1 MYKKPTKG
9 WSKHLDFILFD
20 ILCLQIAF
28 VLAFWYRFGK
38 GRNPYAQEVYLNIII
53 MMSVFD
59 VLVAVLFSSY
69 SGILKR
75 KWYQQIISGGRHS
88 FLVLAASVLYLFA
101 TKSSDTYS
109 RILIGLTA
117 VLHFVITYLVDVTY
131 KSIRWGKRDVKRS
144 MFLISTMAESE
155 AAIDSILR
163 DKRGNINV
171 KGLAILD
178 RDMTGELIQ
187 GIPVVANRETI
198 DDFILHDW
206 VDEVYVRLPQED
218 EINEVVYSSLREMGV
233 TIHIDATAYQSLS
246 GCDFLLERLGN
257 SLVITTS
264 MKMTPGWKLAL
275 KRLADIL
282 GGIVGTIAMLLI
294 AVCIAPFILSK
305 SPGPLFFAQERIGKN
320 GKRFKMYKFR
330 SMYMDAEARKA
341 ALIKASGQEGRLMF
355 KLDDDPRIIGSE
367 KKDKNGKPKGIGN
380 FIRNTSLDEFPQFWN
395 VLKGDMSLVGTRPP
409 TVDEWERY
417 HLHHRARM
425 STKPG
430 ITGMWQVSGRSEI
443 KDFEEVVKL
452 DREYIENWSVGMDFK
467 ILFKTVWVVLA
478 GIGAK

>member
-1 MYKKPTKG
+1 MYKRPTKG
-9 WSKHLDFILFD
+9 WRKHLDFIFIDLV
-20 ILCLQIAF
+20 CLQVAF
-28 VLAFWYRFGK
+28 VLAFWFRFGK
-38 GRNPYAQEVYLNIII
+38 EHNPYSQDMYADIII
-53 MMSVFD
+53 LMSVFD
-59 VLVAVLFSSY
+59 ILVAVLFSSY

-75 KWYQQIISGGRHS
+75 GWFRHFFAGARHS
-88 FLVLAASVLYLFA
+88 FLVLAATAVYLFA
-101 TKSSDTYS
+101 AKSGDVYS

-117 VLHFVITYLVDVTY
+117 ALHFIITYLAEMIY
-131 KSIRWGKRDVKRS
+131 KSIRWRKSKSNRS
-144 MFLISTMAESE
+144 LFVISTCGEVEE
-155 AAIDSILR
+155 AINSIRR

-171 KGLAILD
+171 KGVAVLD
-178 RDMTGELIQ
+178 QDMTGELIL

-206 VDEVYVRLPQED
+206 VDEVYVRLPQDD

-233 TIHIDATAYQSLS
+233 TIHIDATAYKSLS
-246 GCDFLLERLGN
+246 GCDFMLERIGD

-264 MKMTPGWKLAL
+264 MKMTPGWQLVL
-275 KRLADIL
+275 KRLADIA
-282 GGIVGTIAMLLI
+282 GGIVGTVFMLLI
-294 AVCIAPFILSK
+294 AACIAPFILSK
-305 SPGPLFFAQERIGKN
+305 SPGPLFFAQVRIGRN

-341 ALIKASGQEGRLMF
+341 ALVKASGQEGRLMF

-409 TVDEWERY
+409 TIGEWERY

-430 ITGMWQVSGRSEI
+430 ITGMWQVSGRSDIE
-443 KDFEEVVKL
+443 DFEEVVKL
-452 DREYIENWSVGMDFK
+452 DREYIETWSIGLDLK
-467 ILFKTVWVVLA
+467 ILLKTIGVVLVRK
-478 GIGAK
+478 GAK

>member
-20 ILCLQIAF
+20 LLCLQIAF

-38 GRNPYAQEVYLNIII
+38 GQNPYAQEIYANIII

-75 KWYQQIISGGRHS
+75 KWYQQLIAGVRQS
-88 FLVLAASVLYLFA
+88 FLVLAAAAVYLFA
-101 TKSSDTYS
+101 TKSGDTYS
-109 RILIGLTA
+109 RILIALTA
-117 VLHFVITYLVDVTY
+117 VLHFVLTYLVDLIY
-131 KSIRWGKRDVKRS
+131 KAIRWGKTDISRS
-144 MFLISTMAESE
+144 MFVISSFAEAE
-155 AAIDSILR
+155 KAIRSIRR
-163 DKRGNINV
+163 DKRGNIYV

-178 RDMTGELIQ
+178 RDVTGELIQ

-206 VDEVYVRLPQED
+206 VDEVYVRLPQDD

-246 GCDFLLERLGN
+246 GCDFLLERIGD

-264 MKMTPGWKLAL
+264 MKMTPAWQLAI
-275 KRLADIL
+275 KRVTDIL
-282 GGIVGTIAMLLI
+282 GGIVGTALMLLI
-294 AVCIAPFILSK
+294 AVCILPFILSK
-305 SPGPLFFAQERIGKN
+305 SPGPLFFAQERIGRN

-330 SMYMDAEARKA
+330 SMYMDAEERKA
-341 ALIKASGQEGRLMF
+341 ALVRASGQGERLMF

-443 KDFEEVVKL
+443 EDFEEVVKL
-452 DREYIENWSVGMDFK
+452 DREYIENWNIGLDLR

-478 GIGAK
+478 GRGAK

>member
-20 ILCLQIAF
+20 LLCLQIAF

-38 GRNPYAQEVYLNIII
+38 GQNPYAQDIYANIII

-59 VLVAVLFSSY
+59 VMVAVLFSSY

-75 KWYQQIISGGRHS
+75 KWYQQLIAGVRHS
-88 FLVLAASVLYLFA
+88 FLVLAAAAVYLFA
-101 TKSSDTYS
+101 TKSGDVYS
-109 RILIGLTA
+109 RILIASTA
-117 VLHFVITYLVDVTY
+117 VLHFLLTYLVDVLY
-131 KSIRWGKRDVKRS
+131 KAIRWGKSESSRS
-144 MFLISTMAESE
+144 MFVISTFAEAE
-155 AAIDSILR
+155 KAIWSIRR
-163 DKRGNINV
+163 DKRGNIYV

-178 RDMTGELIQ
+178 RDVTGELIQ

-206 VDEVYVRLPQED
+206 VDEVYIRLPQDD
-218 EINEVVYSSLREMGV
+218 EINEIVYSSLREMGV

-246 GCDFLLERLGN
+246 GCDFLLERIGD

-264 MKMTPGWKLAL
+264 MKMTPAWQLAI
-275 KRLADIL
+275 KRVADIL
-282 GGIVGTIAMLLI
+282 GGIVGTVLMLLI
-294 AVCIAPFILSK
+294 AVCISPFILTK
-305 SPGPLFFAQERIGKN
+305 SPGPLFFAQERIGRN

-330 SMYMDAEARKA
+330 SMYMDAEERKA
-341 ALIKASGQEGRLMF
+341 ALVKASGQEDRLMF

-443 KDFEEVVKL
+443 EDFEEVVKL
-452 DREYIENWSVGMDFK
+452 DREYIENWNIGLDLR
-467 ILFKTVWVVLA
+467 ILIKTVWVVLA
-478 GIGAK
+478 GRGAK

>member
-9 WSKHLDFILFD
+9 WSKHLDFILLD
-20 ILCLQIAF
+20 LICLQIAF
-28 VLAFWYRFGK
+28 VLAFWYRFWK
-38 GRNPYAQEVYLNIII
+38 WRNPYTEDIYANIII
-53 MMSVFD
+53 MMSVID
-59 VLVAVLFSSY
+59 ILIAILFSSY

-75 KWYQQIISGGRHS
+75 KWYQQLFAGARHS
-88 FLVLAASVLYLFA
+88 FLVLAAATLYLFA
-101 TKSSDTYS
+101 TKSGDTYS
-109 RILIGLTA
+109 RIWIALTV
-117 VLHFVITYLVDVTY
+117 VLHFVFNYLVDLIY
-131 KSIRWGKRDVKRS
+131 KAIRWGRMDISRS
-144 MFLISTMAESE
+144 MFVISTFDEAEG
-155 AAIDSILR
+155 AIGSIRR
-163 DKRGNINV
+163 DKRGNTYV
-171 KGLAILD
+171 KGIAILD
-178 RDMTGELIQ
+178 QDMTGELILD
-187 GIPVVANRETI
+187 IPVVANRETI

-206 VDEVYVRLPQED
+206 VDEVYVRLPQDD

-246 GCDFLLERLGN
+246 GCDFVLESIGD

-264 MKMTPGWKLAL
+264 MKMTPGWQLAL
-275 KRLADIL
+275 KRAMDII
-282 GGIVGTIAMLLI
+282 GGIVGTVFMLLI
-294 AVCIAPFILSK
+294 AACIAPFILTK
-305 SPGPLFFAQERIGKN
+305 SPGPLFFTQERIGKN

-330 SMYMDAEARKA
+330 SMYMDAEVRKA
-341 ALIKASGQEGRLMF
+341 ALVKASGQEGRLMF

-367 KKDKNGKPKGIGN
+367 KKEKNGKPKGIGN

-395 VLKGDMSLVGTRPP
+395 VLRGDMSLVGTRPP

-452 DREYIENWSVGMDFK
+452 DKKYIENWSIGLDIR

-478 GIGAK
+478 GKGAK

>member
-9 WSKHLDFILFD
+9 WSKHLDFILSD
-20 ILCLQIAF
+20 LLCLQIAF

-38 GRNPYAQEVYLNIII
+38 GENPYAQDIYFNIII
-53 MMSVFD
+53 MMSVLD
-59 VLVAVLFSSY
+59 VLIAVLFNSY

-75 KWYQQIISGGRHS
+75 KWYQQLTACIRHS
-88 FLVLAASVLYLFA
+88 FLVLAASALYLFA
-101 TKSSDTYS
+101 TKSGDTYS
-109 RILIGLTA
+109 RILIALTA
-117 VLHFVITYLVDVTY
+117 VLHFVITYMVDAVY
-131 KSIRWGKRDVKRS
+131 KTIRWGKTDVKRS
-144 MFLISTMAESE
+144 MFVISTVGEAE
-155 AAIDSILR
+155 AAIKSIR
-163 DKRGNINV
+163 QDKRGNINV

-178 RDMTGELIQ
+178 LDMTGGLLH

-206 VDEVYVRLPQED
+206 VDEVYVRLPQDD

-246 GCDFLLERLGN
+246 GCNFVLERIGD

-264 MKMTPGWKLAL
+264 MKMTPGWQLAL
-275 KRLADIL
+275 KRFTDIL
-282 GGIVGTIAMLLI
+282 GGIVGTAFMLLV
-294 AVCIAPFILSK
+294 AACIAPFILSK
-305 SPGPLFFAQERIGKN
+305 SPGPLFFVQERIGRN

-341 ALIKASGQEGRLMF
+341 ALVKASGQEDRLMF

-443 KDFEEVVKL
+443 EDFEEVVRL
-452 DREYIENWSVGMDFK
+452 DTEYIMNWSYGLDLK
-467 ILFKTVWVVLA
+467 ILCQTVAVVLK
-478 GIGAK
+478 GKGAK

>member
-1 MYKKPTKG
+1 MYKKPSKG
-9 WSKHLDFILFD
+9 WSKHIDFILFD
-20 ILCLQIAF
+20 LLCLQIAF
-28 VLAFWYRFGK
+28 VLAYWYRFGK
-38 GRNPYAQEVYLNIII
+38 SENPYQQDIYANIII

-59 VLVAVLFSSY
+59 VLVAILFGSY

-75 KWYQQIISGGRHS
+75 KWYQQLIAGARHS
-88 FLVLAASVLYLFA
+88 FLVLAASALYLFA
-101 TKSSDTYS
+101 TKSGDTYS
-109 RILIGLTA
+109 RILIAMTA
-117 VLHFVITYLVDVTY
+117 VLHCVITYLVDVIYTA
-131 KSIRWGKRDVKRS
+131 IRWGKADVKRS
-144 MFLISTMAESE
+144 MFVISTFDEAEI
-155 AAIDSILR
+155 AIESIR
-163 DKRGNINV
+163 KDKRGNINV

-178 RDMTGELIQ
+178 RDMIGELLH

-198 DDFILHDW
+198 VGFILHDW
-206 VDEVYVRLPQED
+206 VDEVYVRLPQDD

-246 GCDFLLERLGN
+246 GCDFVLERIGD

-264 MKMTPGWKLAL
+264 MKMTPGWQLAL
-275 KRLADIL
+275 KRITDIL
-282 GGIVGTIAMLLI
+282 GGIVGTVFMLLI
-294 AVCIAPFILSK
+294 AICIAPFILSK
-305 SPGPLFFAQERIGKN
+305 SPGPLFFAQERIGRN

-341 ALIKASGQEGRLMF
+341 ALVKASGQEGRMMF

-367 KKDKNGKPKGIGN
+367 KKDKKGKPKGIGN

-430 ITGMWQVSGRSEI
+430 ITGMWQVSGRSDIE
-443 KDFEEVVKL
+443 DFEEVVRL
-452 DREYIENWSVGMDFK
+452 DKEYIENWSIGLDLK
-467 ILFKTVWVVLA
+467 ILCKTLWVVLA
-478 GIGAK
+478 GKGAM

>member
-1 MYKKPTKG
+1 MYKKPING
-9 WSKHLDFILFD
+9 WRKHLDFI
-20 ILCLQIAF
+20 ILDLICLQIAF

-38 GRNPYAQEVYLNIII
+38 GQNPYAQDIYTNIII

-75 KWYQQIISGGRHS
+75 GWFRQAFSGARHS
-88 FLVLAASVLYLFA
+88 FLVLAATALYLFA
-101 TKSSDTYS
+101 IKSGDEYS
-109 RILIGLTA
+109 RITIALTA
-117 VLHFVITYLVDVTY
+117 VLHFVITYFVDIVYKVIRWRKSNNHHALFVISTFAEVEEAI
-131 KSIRWGKRDVKRS
+131 KSIR
-144 MFLISTMAESE
+144 
-155 AAIDSILR
+155 R
-163 DKRGNINV
+163 DKRGNIYV
-171 KGLAILD
+171 KGVAILD
-178 RDMTGELIQ
+178 RDMTGELIL

-206 VDEVYVRLPQED
+206 VDEVYVRLPQDD
-218 EINEVVYSSLREMGV
+218 EINEIVFSSLREMGV
-233 TIHIDATAYQSLS
+233 TIHIDATVYKSLS
-246 GCDFLLERLGN
+246 GCSFVLERIGD

-264 MKMTPGWKLAL
+264 MKMTPAWQMAL
-275 KRLADIL
+275 KRLTDIV
-282 GGIVGTIAMLLI
+282 GGIVGTFFMLLI
-294 AVCIAPFILSK
+294 AVCIAPFIQSK

-341 ALIKASGQEGRLMF
+341 ALVKASGQEGRMMF

-367 KKDKNGKPKGIGN
+367 KKDKKGKPKGIGN

-409 TVDEWERY
+409 TIDEWERY

-430 ITGMWQVSGRSEI
+430 ITGMWQVNGRSDIE
-443 KDFEEVVKL
+443 DFEEVVKL
-452 DREYIENWSVGMDFK
+452 DKEYIESWSIGLDIR
-467 ILFKTVWVVLA
+467 ILFKTVLVVLA
-478 GIGAK
+478 GKGAK

>member
-20 ILCLQIAF
+20 LLCLQIAF
-28 VLAFWYRFGK
+28 ILAFWYRFGK
-38 GRNPYAQEVYLNIII
+38 GQNPYAQEMYANIII

-59 VLVAVLFSSY
+59 ILVAVLFNSY

-75 KWYQQIISGGRHS
+75 GWFRQLFAGARHS
-88 FLVLAASVLYLFA
+88 FLVLAAAAVYLFA
-101 TKSSDTYS
+101 TKSGDDYS
-109 RILIGLTA
+109 RILIALTA
-117 VLHFVITYLVDVTY
+117 VLHFFLTYLVDIVY
-131 KSIRWGKRDVKRS
+131 KEIRWGKNDFDRS
-144 MFLISTMAESE
+144 MFVISTYAEVE
-155 AAIDSILR
+155 TAIGSIRR
-163 DKRGNINV
+163 DKRGNTYV

-206 VDEVYVRLPQED
+206 VDEVYVRLPQDD

-246 GCDFLLERLGN
+246 GCDFVLERIGD

-264 MKMTPGWKLAL
+264 MKMTPAWQLAL
-275 KRLADIL
+275 KRVLDVV
-282 GGIVGTIAMLLI
+282 GGIVGTAVTVLI
-294 AVCIAPFILSK
+294 ALCIAPFILSK
-305 SPGPLFFAQERIGKN
+305 SPGPLFFKQERIGRN

-341 ALIKASGQEGRLMF
+341 ALVKASGQEGRLMF

-367 KKDKNGKPKGIGN
+367 KKGRDGKPKGIGN

-409 TVDEWERY
+409 TIDEWERY

-430 ITGMWQVSGRSEI
+430 ITGMWQISGRSEI
-443 KDFEEVVKL
+443 EDFEEVVKL
-452 DREYIENWSVGMDFK
+452 DREYIEGWNIGMDIK
-467 ILFKTVWVVLA
+467 ILWKTVWVVLA
-478 GIGAK
+478 GKGAK